1 MVRRRRTSTSQTSRV
16 RRLPIRQVEPP
27 VDMMRT
33 SPANVFMI
41 DILDGLLVGH
51 DVRRE
56 TEQSSATSAA
66 ASAGSGYNEAV
77 AVGDRRQVGR
87 RPACGHL
94 AAGRGGLPAASSM
107 VNQGRIERDFVPSNP
122 VRAQA
127 KSAA

>member
-1 MVRRRRTSTSQTSRV
+1 
-16 RRLPIRQVEPP
+16 
-27 VDMMRT
+27 MMRT

-107 VNQGRIERDFVPSNP
+107 VI
-122 VRAQA
+122 
-127 KSAA
+127 

>member
-16 RRLPIRQVEPP
+16 HRLPIRQVEPP

-107 VNQGRIERDFVPSNP
+107 VI
-122 VRAQA
+122 
-127 KSAA
+127 